1 MYDTIDTEV
10 INLCNRKLWDIV
22 RLSAIVDTD
31 TEFLVEVLSEIKRR
45 DSGGEADRMRRYLQ
59 SASLVDADGR
69 ETPITEK
76 MVATALSST

>member
-1 MYDTIDTEV
+1 MYDAIDTEV

-31 TEFLVEVLSEIKRR
+31 PEFLIEVLSEIKRR

-59 SASLVDADGR
+59 SVSLVDAHGR
-69 ETPITEK
+69 ETPITDE
-76 MVATALSST
+76 MVSTALCST